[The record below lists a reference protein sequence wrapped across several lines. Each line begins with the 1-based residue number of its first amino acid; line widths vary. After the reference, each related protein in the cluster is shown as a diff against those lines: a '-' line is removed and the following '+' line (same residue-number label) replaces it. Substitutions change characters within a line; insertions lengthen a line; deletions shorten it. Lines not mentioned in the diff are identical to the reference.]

1 MRGENGDEAVYTS
14 SQLFVLNFPRKKND
28 VILVMICNTCGA
40 LLGSTSKEIGRL
52 KRREKPAPLS
62 KTLTPTVDVQINV
75 HLQKVD
81 DILILIRLLFWKINF
96 ETEQLVR
103 VLRFHSEDHGDR
115 RK

>member
-1 MRGENGDEAVYTS
+1 MVYGRDNFRFVFQIGMRGENGDEAVYTS

-81 DILILIRLLFWKINF
+81 MILKI
-96 ETEQLVR
+96 
-103 VLRFHSEDHGDR
+103 
-115 RK
+115 